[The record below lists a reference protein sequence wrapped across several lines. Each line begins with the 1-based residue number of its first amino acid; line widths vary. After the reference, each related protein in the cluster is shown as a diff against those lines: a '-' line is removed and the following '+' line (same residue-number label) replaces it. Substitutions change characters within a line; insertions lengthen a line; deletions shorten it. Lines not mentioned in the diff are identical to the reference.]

1 MPAEAID
8 LLTTKGR
15 FQPDQAVI
23 LAEVIDM
30 GIRDAQPVT
39 VPILNAR
46 FSEFEARWAVFEAKM
61 EARFAAIEARMAAL
75 ETKMAAFEAK
85 MEARFAAFEAK
96 MDRKFD
102 RLRFQLIIAVIV
114 SNLAAGPLG
123 TALLEVIK
131 RAF

>member
-1 MPAEAID
+1 VRAEAID

-15 FQPDQAVI
+15 FQMDQAVI

-46 FSEFEARWAVFEAKM
+46 LSEFEARWAAFEAKM
-61 EARFAAIEARMAAL
+61 EARF
-75 ETKMAAFEAK
+75 AAFEAK

-96 MDRKFD
+96 MDQKFD
-102 RLRFQLIIAVIV
+102 RLRWQLFVAVV
-114 SNLAAGPLG
+114 LGYAMAGPLG
-123 TALLEVIK
+123 GAVLEALK